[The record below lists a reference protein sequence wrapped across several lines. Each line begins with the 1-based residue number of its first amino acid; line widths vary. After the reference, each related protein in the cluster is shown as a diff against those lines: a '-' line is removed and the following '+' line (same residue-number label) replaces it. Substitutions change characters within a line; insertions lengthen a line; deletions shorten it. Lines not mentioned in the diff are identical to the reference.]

1 MDEQRKDRTDVDA
14 RQGQSAA
21 KGRAPWQRPQWR
33 KLDAGE
39 AAVNVAGSADV
50 STIFS

>member
-14 RQGQSAA
+14 HQGRTAA
-21 KGRAPWQRPQWR
+21 QERVPWRRPQWR